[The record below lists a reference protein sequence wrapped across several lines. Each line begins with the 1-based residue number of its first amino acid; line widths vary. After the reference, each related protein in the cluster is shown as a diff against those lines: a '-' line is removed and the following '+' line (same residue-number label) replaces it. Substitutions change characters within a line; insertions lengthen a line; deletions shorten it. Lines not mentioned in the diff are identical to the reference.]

1 MASKAPEIILKTAS
15 YDRTGKDVSKWKT
28 ALKSAEDPDYPD
40 RSKLMDLYHDLMLD
54 GHLTSI
60 TEKRILNITN
70 LPMVWQTGTGKENVL
85 ITDLLETEAFE
96 YLLRTIVESRL
107 FGFSLNWVDIT
118 QPGANKPSVKLVD
131 RRHVEPSRNIYKH
144 KSGDSLNSGIDYTQ
158 PPLSNYV
165 LTAGRADDMG
175 LLLKCAPYVLW
186 KRGDIGDWATFAEV
200 FGSPLRKGKFPL
212 GDDQSKR
219 ELEDAMNE
227 AGSANSIVMPDTC
240 DIDFVQNT
248 TSTSGKGVHESF
260 ADFLNNEMSK
270 IILGNTMTTDAQGGN
285 YKGEVHQDSE
295 KGIFN
300 ADKKFVLR
308 ILNSEF
314 WKLLEIHGYNPADG
328 KFTILES
335 DNMPLKDRIVIDK
348 ELNGIVE
355 MEPEYFYEK
364 YGITV
369 PKGGAKF
376 KSTPSNTAQMFDHG
390 DSIPLQGKGG
400 RRPDRGRNLFNF
412 FD

>member
-1 MASKAPEIILKTAS
+1 MATKAPEIILKKSS
-15 YDRTGKDVSKWKT
+15 YDRTSKDISKWKN
-28 ALKSAEDPDYPD
+28 ALKAAEDFDYPD

-70 LPMVWQTGTGKENVL
+70 LPIVWQTGTGKENQL
-85 ITDLLETEAFE
+85 ITDLLVTEAFE
-96 YLLRTIVESRL
+96 NLLRSIIESRL
-107 FGFSLNWVDIT
+107 YGYSLNWVDIT
-118 QPGANKPSVKLVD
+118 QPGSNKPKIKLID
-131 RRHVEPSRNIYKH
+131 RRHVEPTRHIYKY
-144 KSGDSLNSGIDYTQ
+144 KQSDSLNAGIDFTL
-158 PPLSNYV
+158 PPLSNYI
-165 LTAGRADDMG
+165 LTAGREDDLG

-200 FGSPLRKGKFPL
+200 FGAPLRKGKFPL

-219 ELEDAMNE
+219 ELEEAMNE
-227 AGSANSIVMPDTC
+227 AGSANSVIMPNTC
-240 DIDFVQNT
+240 DIDFVQNS

-295 KGIFN
+295 DGIFD
-300 ADKKFVLR
+300 ADKKFIIR
-308 ILNSEF
+308 ILNSTF
-314 WKLLEIHGYNPADG
+314 WELLEMHGYNPADG
-328 KFTILES
+328 KFTVLES
-335 DNMPLKDRIVIDK
+335 DNIALKDRITIDK
-348 ELNGIVE
+348 ELNGIID

-364 YGITV
+364 YGVPV
-369 PKGGAKF
+369 PKGGAKM
-376 KSTPSNTAQMFDHG
+376 KTVVDTGRAPSQKNESKLSDEPQPRP
-390 DSIPLQGKGG
+390 I
-400 RRPDRGRNLFNF
+400 RRGLLNF

>member
-1 MASKAPEIILKTAS
+1 MATKAPEIILKLSS
-15 YDRTGKDVSKWKT
+15 YDRTSKDISKWKT

-70 LPMVWQTGTGKENVL
+70 LPIVWQTGSGKPNEL
-85 ITDLLETEAFE
+85 INDLISKEAFE
-96 YLLRTIVESRL
+96 NMLRTIIESRL
-107 FGFSLNWVDIT
+107 HGYTLDWVDIT
-118 QPGANKPSVKLVD
+118 QPGTNKPKVKLID
-131 RRHVEPSRNIYKH
+131 RRHVEPTRHLYKY
-144 KSGDSLNSGIDYTQ
+144 KSSDSLNAGIDYTL

-165 LTAGRADDMG
+165 LTAGREDDLG

-200 FGSPLRKGKFPL
+200 FGSPTRKGKYPS
-212 GDDQSKR
+212 GDLNSKK
-219 ELEDAMNE
+219 ELTESIDE
-227 AGSANSIVMPDTC
+227 AGSSNAFIIPDTC
-240 DIDFVQNT
+240 DIDLVQNT

-295 KGIFN
+295 DGIFS
-300 ADKKFVLR
+300 ADKKFILR
-308 ILNSEF
+308 ILNSTF
-314 WKLLEIHGYNPADG
+314 WDLLEMHGYNPADG
-328 KFTILES
+328 KFEVLES
-335 DNMPLKDRIVIDK
+335 DNIALKDRIVIDK

-355 MEPEYFYEK
+355 MEPEYYYEK
-364 YGITV
+364 YGVPV
-369 PKGGAKF
+369 PKGGAKL
-376 KSTPSNTAQMFDHG
+376 KTVSATSSGNQKLSG
-390 DSIPLQGKGG
+390 DIQPRPI
-400 RRPDRGRNLFNF
+400 RRGLFNF